1 MTPMLILSAGQQ
13 KQSSLQTILLTRW
26 SHASTPWRRKC
37 KISSKYRADTAGQVH
52 GRVHYAVPSSK
63 LRRREPL

>member
-1 MTPMLILSAGQQ
+1 MSMLIQSFGSK
-13 KQSSLQTILLTRW
+13 KQSSLQTILLTRC
-26 SHASTPWRRKC
+26 SHASTPRRCKC
-37 KISSKYRADTAGQVH
+37 KISSKDWADTAGQVH